1 MAVFFLMNE
10 DERAEEARGDGRG
23 TMYIRGWTMDVV

>member
-23 TMYIRGWTMDVV
+23 LCILEDGR